1 MDRRHR
7 RAAAPVFDTLCVL
20 CVAFR
25 ELLRDP
31 GVIMVRLAMY
41 AMLSALIGAMYAN
54 VGSDKDQ
61 ESVVARVSVLFYVA
75 AFMVFMSVAVL
86 PFVMLQRDV
95 FVKERM
101 NGHYGVPAYVLARR
115 RRRCPAALWPVG
127 RRRPARGASCRAQR
141 ASVYGL
147 DLFVSLLVAEGFMS
161 L

>member
-1 MDRRHR
+1 MPANRDVAEYVLSLTNEDFPGHGDVDAIVAKYRETRGDSGAVDRATAPPRR
-7 RAAAPVFDTLCVL
+7 RAGFLTRFAVL
-20 CVAFR
+20 CGRGFR

-54 VGSDKDQ
+54 VGDDKDQ

-101 NGHYGVPAYVLARR
+101 NGH
-115 RRRCPAALWPVG
+115 
-127 RRRPARGASCRAQR
+127 
-141 ASVYGL
+141 
-147 DLFVSLLVAEGFMS
+147 
-161 L
+161 